1 MVLTLEEAN
10 RIAQGAM
17 AKAEELNVKIN
28 VAVCDAGGR
37 LIAFQRM
44 DDAWW
49 SGVYGCQGKAIASAA
64 FGRVT
69 CSP

>member
-1 MVLTLEEAN
+1 MLTLEEAN

-17 AKAEELNVKIN
+17 AKAAELDIKIN

-44 DDAWW
+44 NDARWA
-49 SGVYGCQGKAIASAA
+49 GGSALYDLD
-64 FGRVT
+64 
-69 CSP
+69 